1 MNLSVLTPEQEIFT
15 GAVTS
20 VKVPGIGGQFEIL
33 SNHAPL
39 VSALDKGEVR
49 IKTAEGKVEKFEI
62 AGGFIEVLKNEV
74 SLLVQR
80 VVE

>member
-1 MNLSVLTPEQEIFT
+1 MNLSVLTPEQEIFSGT
-15 GAVTS
+15 ITS
-20 VKVPGIGGQFEIL
+20 VKVPGVGGQFEIL

-39 VSALDKGEVR
+39 VSSLDKGEVR
-49 IKTAEGKVEKFEI
+49 IKTTEGKIEKFEI

-80 VVE
+80 IVE